1 MKVEILLEAG
11 YAPAML
17 GLSLNK
23 LKDPANM
30 PAVARRLAGK
40 DQGHDKFLRMIDIWL
55 DVTAPRFFWAE
66 MDQYKIGRNQLPDG
80 DEGDIIT
87 ESASTMN
94 NIKDRDLTNEDFEYI
109 LWSPYLRWLNSV
121 LAAVRSDIVP
131 LDEFKSELPEGYLQ
145 RRILKI
151 NYAVAYD
158 IIATRSTHR
167 LPQWHVFC
175 EVLRGLEHAELLE
188 VRK

>member
-1 MKVEILLEAG
+1 MKVEIMLEAG

-87 ESASTMN
+87 ESESTMN
-94 NIKDRDLTNEDFEYI
+94 NIKDRDLAQEDFEYKFSEELI
-109 LWSPYLRWLNSV
+109 RNLNSALYSMKSGIIT
-121 LAAVRSDIVP
+121 LA
-131 LDEFKSELPEGYLQ
+131 EFKSLVPEGYLQ

-175 EVLRGLEHAELLE
+175 EALRGLEHAELLG
-188 VRK
+188 VGK